1 MPKKIQQVNKKMLYP
16 TDWNLTELYTGITDP
31 KLASDLQRIQ
41 ADAIAFEKKHH
52 GKISGY
58 SDTKIR
64 QLLEQFNDISLRIG
78 ILIVYL
84 DLSQRLNSKD
94 QKINTVLQNA
104 SITLTDSQNHFIF
117 LELEL
122 GEHPKLAE
130 YAQSKKLEPYNIVLF
145 DVLKQKKYK
154 LSHAEERVMNM
165 QSVTAHEG
173 WIKLF
178 DQVSSQKIYDI
189 TLDNK
194 KKVLTQEQ
202 ILKLL
207 YKEDASARKQAAFAF
222 STALAETKQFDAT
235 LYNMI
240 MVNHLQT
247 MKLRSL
253 EKPELSRHLNNNV
266 DSQIVD
272 TLERVVTKNYSLV
285 SRYYNFKRKTLKLKK
300 LLFYDRYAP
309 IQIEHLLKHGK
320 TKERKYTFK
329 QAVQIVKNAY
339 TEFDPEFREIME
351 RIIDRGHID
360 VYPKQGKV
368 NGAFCCTIGNPYL
381 PYILLNFVNTY
392 RDVETLAHEMGH
404 AIHGVLTMNLP
415 PLVAGEPLVLAETA
429 SVFGEMIIFDKLF
442 ASLKTREEKI
452 IALSDKI
459 EEYIATIF
467 RQIAMYV
474 FEKKAH
480 GHVKEHGEAS
490 PDALHAMWLQTQKEM
505 FQESVVL
512 DDAYGDWWSYISHF
526 YHTPFY
532 VYAYAFGS
540 LSVLSLYKKYK
551 DGMPNFVE
559 TYKKFLSFGGSK
571 TPQEAVSIFGFDLTQ
586 EEFWQEGISVLSGM
600 IDTLERL

>member
-31 KLASDLQRIQ
+31 KLAIDLKQIQ

-52 GKISGY
+52 GKISSY

-78 ILIVYL
+78 VLIVYL

-130 YAQSKKLEPYNIVLF
+130 YAHSKKLEPYNIVLT

-154 LSHAEERVMNM
+154 LSYAEERVMNM
-165 QSVTAHEG
+165 RSITAHEG

-178 DQVSSQKIYDI
+178 DQVSSQKTFTI

-207 YKEDASARKQAAFAF
+207 YENNASHRKQGALAF
-222 STALAETKQFDAT
+222 SAALAESKQFDAT
-235 LYNMI
+235 LINMI

-247 MKLRSL
+247 MKLRGL
-253 EKPELSRHLNNNV
+253 EKPELSRHLSNNV

-272 TLERVVTKNYSLV
+272 TLEQVVVKNYSVV
-285 SRYYNFKRKTLKLKK
+285 SRYFNFKRKVLKLKK
-300 LLFYDRYAP
+300 LQFYDRYAP
-309 IQIEHLLKHGK
+309 IQIEHLSKHGK
-320 TKERKYTFK
+320 TKERKYTFE
-329 QAVQIVKNAY
+329 QAVQIVQGAY
-339 TEFDPEFREIME
+339 TEFDPEFGEIME
-351 RIIDRGHID
+351 RIMRKGHVD
-360 VYPKQGKV
+360 VFPNPGKV
-368 NGAFCCTIGNPYL
+368 NGAFCCSIGSPYL
-381 PYILLNFVNTY
+381 PYVLLNFVNTY

-404 AIHGVLTMNLP
+404 AIHGVLTMKLP

-429 SVFGEMIIFDKLF
+429 SVFGEMIIFDKVF

-459 EEYIATIF
+459 EGYIATIF
-467 RQIAMYV
+467 RQISMYV

-480 GHVKEHGEAS
+480 AHVREHGEAS
-490 PDALHAMWLQTQKEM
+490 PDTLHAIWLETQKEM
-505 FQESVVL
+505 FQGSVVI
-512 DDAYGDWWSYISHF
+512 DDAYGDWWSYVSHF

-532 VYAYAFGS
+532 VYAYAFGG

-559 TYKKFLSFGGSK
+559 TYKKFLSFGGTK
-571 TPQEAVSIFGFDLTQ
+571 TPQEAISVFGFDLTK
-586 EEFWQEGISVLSGM
+586 EEFWQEGISVLHEM
-600 IDTLERL
+600 IDTLESL